1 MKREGEMTLD
11 LRVEHSSFQAV
22 RQRPTTPP
30 TTWRSALKDYA
41 MLFSQGLNS
50 VGFTLSY
57 IDMVNNKRTKD
68 KWISETRK
76 KLIASRTLYEKL
88 FIECLPKRLRVKAK
102 IQHPFMI
109 KDKIYFV
116 DVYFPQIKVAVEID
130 GTSHYGKEFYD
141 KERDA
146 KLRSEGISVLHIS
159 NTEVNDCKMRVM
171 LIETLNGYVAS
182 RRDEKQMRKARL
194 VKQRERLKAVYEE
207 INKKKLKR

>member
-1 MKREGEMTLD
+1 
-11 LRVEHSSFQAV
+11 
-22 RQRPTTPP
+22 
-30 TTWRSALKDYA
+30 
-41 MLFSQGLNS
+41 
-50 VGFTLSY
+50 
-57 IDMVNNKRTKD
+57 
-68 KWISETRK
+68 
-76 KLIASRTLYEKL
+76 
-88 FIECLPKRLRVKAK
+88 
-102 IQHPFMI
+102 MI